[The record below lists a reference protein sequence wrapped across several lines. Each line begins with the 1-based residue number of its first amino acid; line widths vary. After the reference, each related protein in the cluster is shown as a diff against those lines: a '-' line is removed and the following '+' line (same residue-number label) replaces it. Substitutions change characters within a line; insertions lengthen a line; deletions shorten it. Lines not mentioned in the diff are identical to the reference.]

1 MRRMP
6 DMRIEVIDIC
16 KPDVVAL
23 VETWLKGE
31 EEITTEGYRWFG
43 GNGRS
48 LATLEGVRWS

>member
-1 MRRMP
+1 MRRML

-31 EEITTEGYRWFG
+31 EEITMEGYRCFG
-43 GNGRS
+43 RNGRS

>member
-1 MRRMP
+1 MRRML

-31 EEITTEGYRWFG
+31 EEITMEGYR
-43 GNGRS
+43 
-48 LATLEGVRWS
+48 

>member
-1 MRRMP
+1 ML

-31 EEITTEGYRWFG
+31 EEYTMEGYRWFG